1 MRLDHLLSKER
12 SKGCI
17 AVWLLRAER
26 AAERVRGGERSS
38 PGRADGRPHERP
50 GVHGGHA
57 ERGRNGGADGARRHN
72 SKIPVAD
79 AKADRHAGRH
89 NYKIPVAMR
98 LGETPVLIPNTMVK
112 T

>member
-12 SKGCI
+12 RRAEGRSRGWI

-26 AAERVRGGERSS
+26 AVERVGGRGVYS
-38 PGRADGRPHERP
+38 PGRTDGRAHERP
-50 GVHGGHA
+50 GVHGEHA
-57 ERGRNGGADGARRHN
+57 EHGRNGGADGARRKRETTAN
-72 SKIPVAD
+72 
-79 AKADRHAGRH
+79 
-89 NYKIPVAMR
+89 IPVAMR